1 MHFNKKL
8 LIAIVIA
15 FSGSMFVSCNMSTI
29 KRPYTLSTDYASANL
44 SDRKVVVMLP
54 ADDQIVIANKDDVA
68 DDLGGANAKPESRI
82 RKFYFPW
89 FFETLKS
96 LVSNDSFFLLDQ
108 YRPGLPLDS
117 LGKKEITLQTGDAGA
132 PVKYLLPEK
141 ASLMAHGLDS
151 TVLVIIER
159 IEFKRNNF
167 HMEYYWDYKSRQSA
181 NLEADAIVLVWD
193 CKNDRP
199 VFYGPL
205 SQKVEFMLSMQRK
218 HWEESARLLAKR
230 IVQAIKCL

>member
-1 MHFNKKL
+1 
-8 LIAIVIA
+8 
-15 FSGSMFVSCNMSTI
+15 
-29 KRPYTLSTDYASANL
+29 
-44 SDRKVVVMLP
+44 
-54 ADDQIVIANKDDVA
+54 VA

-108 YRPGLPLDS
+108 YRPGLTLDS